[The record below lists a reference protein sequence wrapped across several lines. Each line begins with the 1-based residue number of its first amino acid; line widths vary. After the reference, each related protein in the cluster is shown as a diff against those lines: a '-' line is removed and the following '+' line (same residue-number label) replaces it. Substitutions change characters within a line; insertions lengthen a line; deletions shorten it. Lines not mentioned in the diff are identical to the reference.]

1 MLLILLQS
9 GTERTAVWEEATA
22 MDEAFTMERLTW
34 VTEKAL
40 TERLIA
46 FDVVT
51 FSLSFEGV
59 MATLRGVEEVL
70 VSW

>member
-1 MLLILLQS
+1 MLQFE
-9 GTERTAVWEEATA
+9 TVRTAVWEEAIG
-22 MDEAFTMERLTW
+22 MDEAFTMERLPSA
-34 VTEKAL
+34 TENAL

-51 FSLSFEGV
+51 FRLSLEGA
-59 MATLRGVEEVL
+59 MSTLRGVEEVL

>member
-1 MLLILLQS
+1 
-9 GTERTAVWEEATA
+9 
-22 MDEAFTMERLTW
+22 MDEAFTMERLPSA
-34 VTEKAL
+34 TENAL

-51 FSLSFEGV
+51 FRLSLEGA
-59 MATLRGVEEVL
+59 MSTLRGVEEVL